1 MALIETF
8 TDISRHVNDNRVAL
22 AGVPTAFLAAAK
34 TQDVK
39 AIIFEGYD
47 NAELNAYLD
56 SLDEEGLGR
65 LSMPYATLRADHDHG
80 MLRHHIPAPIFQAV
94 DELANLFFEASD
106 SDEIGFK
113 LGYFRNTKMHP
124 HLSDQMTYALDGI
137 GTEWENGQVEG
148 RTPFF
153 MKSGFKHK
161 TPDIAKDNPRPIMI
175 FSAPSSYGL

>member
-1 MALIETF
+1 MALLETF
-8 TDISRHVNDNRVAL
+8 TDISRHGNDARVAL
-22 AGVPTAFLAAAK
+22 ADAPTAFLSAAQ
-34 TQDVK
+34 TQDIK
-39 AIIFEGYD
+39 AIIFDGYKND
-47 NAELNAYLD
+47 A
-56 SLDEEGLGR
+56 LDEYLNSVDFETIGAFTIPHIVIGQDRDALRER
-65 LSMPYATLRADHDHG
+65 L
-80 MLRHHIPAPIFQAV
+80 PAPVFQAV
-94 DELANLFFEASD
+94 DELADLFMDASD
-106 SDEIGFK
+106 SAEIGFK
-113 LGYFRNTKMHP
+113 LGCFSNSKMHP